1 MFLTVLLLLV
11 GIALVLLGADKLTD
25 GATGLARRFDV
36 SEMAIGLTVVAFG
49 TSLPEFV
56 TSFVSALK
64 GSSEISIGNIV
75 GSNTFN
81 ALMIV
86 GCSALVS
93 PIMVSKSTIHKD
105 IPFAILATLSLIIV
119 SLDAVLDG
127 GRSGNLISRSDGLM
141 LSGFFAV
148 FMFYTFSM
156 ARDKDGAGGQPQ
168 SLRVPPMSYGR
179 ILLYIV
185 SGLAGLVL
193 GGNLFVDAATEIA
206 LGMGVSETVVGL
218 TLVAAGT
225 SLPELATSIVAARKG
240 SSAIAIGNVVG
251 SNIFNVF
258 FVMGFCATVSP
269 MPVGSISY
277 SDLGL
282 MLLSVLILWCFSY
295 TKRTIERWEGG
306 VMAAVYMVYLAY
318 LVHQA

>member
-1 MFLTVLLLLV
+1 MFLTVVLLLV

-25 GATGLARRFDV
+25 GATGLARRFNV
-36 SEMAIGLTVVAFG
+36 TEMVIGLTVVAFG

-56 TSFVSALK
+56 TSFMSALK

-81 ALMIV
+81 VLMIV

-93 PIMVSKSTIHKD
+93 PIVISKSTIHKD
-105 IPFAILATLSLIIV
+105 IPFAILATLSLIVV

-127 GRSGNLISRSDGLM
+127 GQFENLISRTDGLM
-141 LSGFFAV
+141 LLGLFAV
-148 FMFYTFSM
+148 FMFYTFSI
-156 ARDKDGAGGQPQ
+156 ARNKDGAGEQPQ
-168 SLRVPPMSYGR
+168 ALQIAPMSYGR
-179 ILLYIV
+179 IFLYVIL
-185 SGLAGLVL
+185 GLAGLVF

-206 LGMGVSETVVGL
+206 LSMGVSETVVGL
-218 TLVAAGT
+218 
-225 SLPELATSIVAARKG
+225 TSIVAARKG

-251 SNIFNVF
+251 SNIFNIF

-277 SDLGL
+277 FDLGL
-282 MLLSVLILWCFSY
+282 MLLSILILWCFSY

-306 VMAAVYMVYLAY
+306 VMVAVYLVYLAY
-318 LVHQA
+318 LIHQA